1 MIESI
6 ISALIYIVLI
16 AVAVYLVFWV
26 LEAIAGVGVP
36 PKVQQLIWVVVV
48 LIAILLLVRILLP
61 RLADLA
67 IPSAYAAKGPA
78 CESIKNQAQC
88 EAKPGCIWA
97 SPGQSSKLKCMK
109 GKATP
114 RTGVLIPAP

>member
-1 MIESI
+1 MEDSDMIEAI

-26 LEAIAGVGVP
+26 LEAIAGVAVP

-61 RLADLA
+61 RLAL
-67 IPSAYAAKGPA
+67 
-78 CESIKNQAQC
+78 
-88 EAKPGCIWA
+88 
-97 SPGQSSKLKCMK
+97 
-109 GKATP
+109 T
-114 RTGVLIPAP
+114 VLPVFV